1 MKSRIVEGLTSLINA
16 GDLEEKVNLQIKV
29 SHLIQLADF
38 GLEEEKEELTKSRII
53 SSLRNYIDSSGDE
66 EVHKQI
72 ITAHIAFIESRN
84 VA

>member
-38 GLEEEKEELTKSRII
+38 GLEEEKEELAKSRII
-53 SSLRNYIDSSGDE
+53 SSLRNYIDSSDDE
-66 EVHKQI
+66 EVHKQVI
-72 ITAHIAFIESRN
+72 AAHIAFIESRN